1 MEEER
6 ICPYPGLR
14 PFNDDESIFF
24 RGRERNI
31 ETIIELFEK
40 KKFMMLTGASGDG
53 KSSLVYAGVVPQAKA
68 GLFKAKYNSWAV
80 ADFRPE
86 RTPLDNLARSLNNF
100 FKYESVDELKKEL
113 GFGFSSLVNLYK
125 KSQLYIHPEGDAW
138 LQADEAKKKQL
149 KRKAANLLIIADQF
163 EEFFTNSENYNNG
176 MASVESQ
183 AVINILLE
191 TAKTALA
198 EDLPIYIICT
208 MRSDYIGQCAAFRGL
223 PEYIGFSQFFVPR
236 LKRSEIQQV
245 IEEPAQLN
253 GDSISSRLSQRL
265 LFDITEGY
273 DQLPILQHALN
284 QIWKIAGNGKEEM
297 DLLHYAMVGGLPS
310 SELPKEDKG
319 KFDSWFQQLPV
330 FKKQLFLKPSLENI
344 LNAHADELL
353 EIAFSRCKVKN
364 PSIEEK
370 IDSETAKQI
379 IQSTFKCLTKIDD
392 ARAVRNRMTLQEIS
406 DIINNPAIDVKIVG
420 KVLDIFREQGNTFI
434 KPFITD
440 DPDTLKTHKH
450 TILDITHESLIRNW
464 DILKIW
470 AKEEHDNLLN
480 FQDFNKQLQRWIN
493 SDKDAGYLLPI
504 GSLTFFE
511 NWYISCNSNKYWL
524 ARYNEQD
531 IPFELKLAHAEVL
544 LEQSKEFIK
553 KSARKLFFTRTVIKY
568 GANKLIA
575 YFGLL
580 LLIAACTFYYFD
592 FKRKQNDYVIH
603 DVSEKGLALLHSN
616 QVKEIVKAKFLVN
629 YERLHPGSAEQI
641 LNNLKND
648 TLAFDVANETFL
660 LINNFNISEKNEA
673 NPLIKR
679 IVRYMDSVLTKEEN
693 KSRIQASKIVSRTN
707 VFLKICTFINYQ
719 SASAFIDT
727 VIKGHVEFL
736 EKYIFQTL
744 EHPSTINTEQFNES
758 TELLLTLSNCK
769 PETIEKFLDKLSP
782 FTEKGLKNFNA
793 FYPKS
798 EKIQVVWNGYL
809 SHKGGYQIL
818 ANFYASLGDYNNLN
832 KCIDSLTKNNSEYKN
847 YWNQSIGNIICYLV
861 KYNQLTDSG
870 FDGFL
875 TNYFNYS
882 GSDKEQ
888 FLESFLNNIFYGPL
902 EIDIILNERFP
913 FQINLIP
920 LVTQKCNLDFI
931 WSAVLKNIKN
941 SKETSIDQLNLNLAL
956 HYKFLGIV
964 ASNYSND
971 SVKANEYFDT
981 AMNFYTK
988 IKQEFLNEDYNFYQE
1003 SGQRNKSAEKITNS
1017 TAFLYPTVIRKNGYK
1032 PLYYIYSATKKT
1044 KIFPFFDYLIS
1055 KNKTSLYK
1063 SEDDLKSLET
1073 FIYQYANLNKYNNYT
1088 YQQPQ
1093 LNYKYFNTVL
1103 NEINKNITADNLIN
1117 RYFVYLIWIDKAF
1130 EEGDTSQAMK
1140 IYNESKLADR
1150 LSKDFQKQEEPRGE
1164 VNTQLVIKLAK
1175 NLAIH
1180 NQKAASFKITRCLET
1195 SWDKRNA
1202 LIDICFALQESSSA
1216 ENTFIYLDTLFK
1228 EIVQRPKF
1236 GMKLF
1241 RALGAIGGQ
1250 PLYNVSM
1257 NIYKDIDDKLKPRAL
1272 NNFIRGI
1279 AASGSYYRAY
1289 SYIPEYVS
1297 RVNELDLYNE
1307 ILHAEF
1313 VRRLTFEKKIME
1325 HYWDFYEMSNYGPYI
1340 PQNYEFEVEHFDR
1353 FSD

>member
-1 MEEER
+1 MEEK

-68 GLFKAKYNSWAV
+68 GLFKAKYNNWAV

-86 RTPLDNLARSLNNF
+86 RTPLDNLANALNNYLKF
-100 FKYESVDELKKEL
+100 ESVDELKKEL

-125 KSQLYIHPEGDAW
+125 KSHLYIQSESEVW
-138 LQADEAKKKQL
+138 LNADEAKKKQL
-149 KRKAANLLIIADQF
+149 KRKASNLLIIADQF

-198 EDLPIYIICT
+198 QDLPIYIICT

-310 SELPKEDKG
+310 SELPKEDKE
-319 KFDSWFQQLPV
+319 KFDIWFHQLPP

-353 EIAFSRCKVKN
+353 EIAFSRCKAKN

-370 IDSETAKQI
+370 IDNEITKQI

-406 DIINNPAIDVKIVG
+406 DIINNPNIDVKIVG

-511 NWYISCNSNKYWL
+511 NWYISCNPNKYWL
-524 ARYNEQD
+524 ARYNEKD
-531 IPFELKLAHAEVL
+531 IPFELKLAQAKEL

-553 KSARKLFFTRTVIKY
+553 KSARKLFFTRTIIKY
-568 GANKLIA
+568 GANKLVA
-575 YFGLL
+575 LFGIL

-592 FKRKQNDYVIH
+592 FKRKQNDYVIR
-603 DVSEKGLALLHSN
+603 DITKKGIELLHSD
-616 QVKEIVKAKFLVN
+616 QVNEKVKAKFLIN

-641 LNNLKND
+641 LNGLNND
-648 TLAFDVANETFL
+648 TLAFDVAKESFL
-660 LINNFNISEKNEA
+660 LINNYNITEKTET
-673 NPLIKR
+673 NPLLIR
-679 IVRYMDSVLTKEEN
+679 FVNYMDSVLVNDELHSGLHATN
-693 KSRIQASKIVSRTN
+693 IVYRTN
-707 VFLKICTFINYQ
+707 IFLKLCLYFNYTYR
-719 SASAFIDT
+719 DT
-727 VIKGHVEFL
+727 NFDKAIIRHVEFL
-736 EKYIFQTL
+736 EKYIFQSL
-744 EHPSTINTEQFNES
+744 EHPSVNNTEQFNVS
-758 TELLLTLSNCK
+758 TELLLMLSNCK
-769 PETIEKFLDKLSP
+769 KETLTKILVHLSP
-782 FTEKGLKNFNA
+782 FSENGKQNFNVL
-793 FYPKS
+793 YPKS
-798 EKIQVVWNGYL
+798 EKIQVTWDGYL

-818 ANFYASLGDYNNLN
+818 AYLYASIGDYSNLN
-832 KCIDSLTKNNSEYKN
+832 KCIDSITINNSDYRN
-847 YWNQSIGNIICYLV
+847 FWNENFNNIISFLI
-861 KYNQLTDSG
+861 KYDQLSSDQ
-870 FDGFL
+870 FNGFL
-875 TNYFNYS
+875 ANYFHYS
-882 GSDKEQ
+882 SSVKKQ
-888 FLESFLNNIFYGPL
+888 FLASFLNSIFKGPF
-902 EIDIILNERFP
+902 EINVVLKNNFP
-913 FQINLIP
+913 FTLNLVPFI
-920 LVTQKCNLDFI
+920 TQSGKMDFI
-931 WSAVLKNIKN
+931 WNAALEEILN
-941 SKETSIDQLNLNLAL
+941 SKNTSVDEQNLNLAIY
-956 HYKFLGIV
+956 YKNKGIFTYTGNGDSIKAFEFFDKAIDYYQKINPVFL
-964 ASNYSND
+964 SKEYDFYEND
-971 SVKANEYFDT
+971 
-981 AMNFYTK
+981 
-988 IKQEFLNEDYNFYQE
+988 
-1003 SGQRNKSAEKITNS
+1003 GQKNKSAEKIKNS
-1017 TAFLYPTVIRKNGYK
+1017 VAFIYPTIIRLNGYK
-1032 PLYYIYSATKKT
+1032 PLYFIYNATNNDR
-1044 KIFPFFDYLIS
+1044 IFPFFDYLIS
-1055 KNKTSLYK
+1055 KNLTKLFK
-1063 SEDDLKSLET
+1063 SDDDLQSLET
-1073 FIYQYANLNKYNNYT
+1073 FIYQYINLIKYNDFT
-1088 YQQPQ
+1088 YIRPK
-1093 LNYKYFNTVL
+1093 LNYNYIKIVL
-1103 NEINKNITADNLIN
+1103 NEINKSKKADKLIN
-1117 RYFVYLIWIDKAF
+1117 NYFVSLLLIDKAF
-1130 EEGDTSQAMK
+1130 EEGDTKTALN
-1140 IYNESKLADR
+1140 IYHDANLINQM
-1150 LSKDFQKQEEPRGE
+1150 SKDFQKQEEPRGE
-1164 VNTQLVIKLAK
+1164 VNTRLLL
-1175 NLAIH
+1175 NLAINLAKH
-1180 NQKAASFKITRCLET
+1180 NLKEESFKVTGSFQN
-1195 SWDKRNA
+1195 SWDKRNV
-1202 LIDICFALQESSSA
+1202 LIDICSALQHSGPI

-1228 EIVQRPKF
+1228 DIEKRPKF

-1241 RALGAIGGQ
+1241 RVLGTIGGQ

-1257 NIYKDIDDKLKPRAL
+1257 DVFKDIDDKLKPRAL

-1279 AASGSYYRAY
+1279 AACGSYYRAY

-1297 RVNELDLYNE
+1297 RVNELDLYSE
-1307 ILHAEF
+1307 IMHAEIVHRF
-1313 VRRLTFEKKIME
+1313 SLEKKSMK

-1340 PQNYEFEVEHFDR
+1340 PQNYEFKEEHFER
-1353 FSD
+1353 FAD